1 MVLICRFHHLLLIL
15 FMNSESKSKFNL
27 WLSEHP
33 ESFHPSDEAWMFD
46 FVNSLYETEG
56 NICIDEIFS
65 GFTKSHPA
73 YSKEE
78 AMRLYVLQRF
88 HQYNEERGNQA
99 FSDTYW
105 YYFDKAEVPKLN
117 IN

>member
-1 MVLICRFHHLLLIL
+1 
-15 FMNSESKSKFNL
+15 MNKESKSKFNL

-33 ESFHPSDEAWMFD
+33 ESFHPSDEARMFD

-78 AMRLYVLQRF
+78 AMLIPAGLRMVNLLLPMRI
-88 HQYNEERGNQA
+88 
-99 FSDTYW
+99 
-105 YYFDKAEVPKLN
+105 LM
-117 IN
+117 

>member
-1 MVLICRFHHLLLIL
+1 
-15 FMNSESKSKFNL
+15 MNSESKSKFNL

-33 ESFHPSDEAWMFD
+33 ESFHPSDEARMFD
-46 FVNSLYETEG
+46 FVNSLSETEG

-78 AMRLYVLQRF
+78 AMLIPAGLRMVNLLLPMRI
-88 HQYNEERGNQA
+88 
-99 FSDTYW
+99 
-105 YYFDKAEVPKLN
+105 LM
-117 IN
+117 

>member
-1 MVLICRFHHLLLIL
+1 
-15 FMNSESKSKFNL
+15 MNNESKSKFNL

-33 ESFHPSDEAWMFD
+33 ESFHPSDEARMFD

-78 AMRLYVLQRF
+78 AMRLSDKWEDQITLILRF
-88 HQYNEERGNQA
+88 LE
-99 FSDTYW
+99 W
-105 YYFDKAEVPKLN
+105 KKKI
-117 IN
+117 INH

>member
-1 MVLICRFHHLLLIL
+1 MRAFVPYLALFLEEMSSILINYNRVLYFL

-33 ESFHPSDEAWMFD
+33 ESFHPSDEARMFD

-56 NICIDEIFS
+56 SVCIDEIFC

-78 AMRLYVLQRF
+78 AMR
-88 HQYNEERGNQA
+88 
-99 FSDTYW
+99 
-105 YYFDKAEVPKLN
+105 
-117 IN
+117 